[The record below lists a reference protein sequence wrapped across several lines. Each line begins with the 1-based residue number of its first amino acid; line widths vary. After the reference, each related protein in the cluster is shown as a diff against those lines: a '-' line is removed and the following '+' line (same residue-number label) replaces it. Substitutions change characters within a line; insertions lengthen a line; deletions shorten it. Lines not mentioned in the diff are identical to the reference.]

1 MALASGGTMSPY
13 VKVGDTA
20 GFEPGTVK
28 HAEIDGTAIAVANVD
43 GEFFAIE
50 SACTHVGGP
59 LAEGELEGSV
69 LVCPWH
75 GGRFDVRTGQV
86 QRPPPRAAARTF
98 PVTVQGDAIYVEVP

>member
-1 MALASGGTMSPY
+1 MSPY
-13 VKVGDTA
+13 VKVADTT

-28 HAEIDGTAIAVANVD
+28 HAEVDGTAIAVANVD
-43 GEFFAIE
+43 GEYFAIE

-86 QRPPPRAAARTF
+86 QRPPPRSSARTF
-98 PVTVQGDAIYVEVP
+98 AITVQGDEVFVEVP